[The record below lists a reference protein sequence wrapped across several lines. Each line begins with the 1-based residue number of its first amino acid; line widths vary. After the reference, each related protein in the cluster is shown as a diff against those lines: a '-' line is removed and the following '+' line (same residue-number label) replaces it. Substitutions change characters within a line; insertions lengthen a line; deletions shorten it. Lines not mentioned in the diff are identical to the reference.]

1 MLTVI
6 IFISFIR
13 GYAKATKKKY
23 DYLMTNVPPKPRIL
37 AVDDSRVMRVA
48 IKKILG
54 KDYDVIQAEHG
65 EDAWTLLINDDTIQ
79 VVFTDLSMPY
89 LDGYGLLDR
98 MRTSEDAR
106 LQDMPVIIITG
117 KEDDDQ
123 AKQQALD
130 RGASDFISKPFES
143 IQLQARAKAHVNFK
157 QTSNKLNNVEAK
169 LERQA
174 AVDEITGLGGQRYFC
189 KAADDSISYIKRH
202 GGQYILVRM
211 DLDNFNQIFI
221 KNGKQVADSLL
232 KTIGQH
238 LAKQVRQDDMLAR
251 VGLAKFA
258 MFLRDTPMNTA
269 EQCAERLRKTIS
281 GMKFKLSNKEVLQIT
296 VSLGLY
302 EPDLDAKTDIKTQI
316 ETTEHYLSQAIDQG
330 GNCWVSHSD
339 TQVITAE
346 HVNLETA
353 LAHIKQGQ
361 PETLSKQG
369 NALLTRLLPV
379 LDLIGDQLGGEI
391 KSLVD
396 KIKQHTSN

>member
-1 MLTVI
+1 MT
-6 IFISFIR
+6 
-13 GYAKATKKKY
+13 ATS
-23 DYLMTNVPPKPRIL
+23 DKPRIL

-89 LDGYGLLDR
+89 LDGYGLLAR

-106 LQDMPVIIITG
+106 LQEMPVIIITG
-117 KEDDDQ
+117 KEDDDE

-143 IQLQARAKAHVNFK
+143 VQLQARAKAHVNFK
-157 QTSNKLNNVEAK
+157 QTSNKLSNTEAK

-174 AVDEITGLGGQRYFC
+174 AVDEVTGLGGQRYFC
-189 KAADDSISYIKRH
+189 KAADDCIAYIQRH
-202 GGQYILVRM
+202 GGQYVLVRM

-238 LAKQVRQDDMLAR
+238 LRQQVRQDDMLAR
-251 VGLAKFA
+251 VGLSKFA
-258 MFLRDTPMNTA
+258 MFLRDTPIGTA
-269 EQCAERLRKTIS
+269 EQCAERLRKTIA

-296 VSLGLY
+296 VSMGLY
-302 EPDLDAKTDIKTQI
+302 EPDLDTKQDIKTQI
-316 ETTEHYLSQAIDQG
+316 EITESYLTQAINQG
-330 GNCWVSHSD
+330 GNRWVSHTDSP
-339 TQVITAE
+339 VITAE

-353 LAHIKQGQ
+353 LAHLTHGESDKLAKQAG
-361 PETLSKQG
+361 
-369 NALLTRLLPV
+369 ALLVRLLPV
-379 LDLIGDQLGGEI
+379 LDFIGNQAGGEI
-391 KSLVD
+391 KNLID
-396 KIKQHTSN
+396 KLKQEISD

>member
-1 MLTVI
+1 
-6 IFISFIR
+6 
-13 GYAKATKKKY
+13 
-23 DYLMTNVPPKPRIL
+23 MTTASDKPRIL

-54 KDYDVIQAEHG
+54 KDYDVIEAEHG

-89 LDGYGLLDR
+89 LDGYGLLNR
-98 MRTSEDAR
+98 MRTSDDTR

-143 IQLQARAKAHVNFK
+143 IQLQARAKAHVNFNL
-157 QTSNKLNNVEAK
+157 TSNKLTNVEAK

-174 AVDEITGLGGQRYFC
+174 TVDEVTGLGGQRYFC

-211 DLDNFNQIFI
+211 DLDNFNQVFI

-238 LAKQVRQDDMLAR
+238 LSQQVRQDDMLAR

-258 MFLRDTPMNTA
+258 MFLRDTPMSIA
-269 EQCAERLRKTIS
+269 EQCVERLRKTIA
-281 GMKFKLSNKEVLQIT
+281 GMKFKLSNQEVLQIT
-296 VSLGLY
+296 VSIGLY
-302 EPDLDAKTDIKTQI
+302 EPDLDGGTDIKTQI
-316 ETTEHYLSQAIDQG
+316 ETTEQYLSQAINQG

-339 TQVITAE
+339 APVITAE

-353 LAHIKQGQ
+353 LAHIRQGK
-361 PETLSKQG
+361 PETLAKQG
-369 NALLTRLLPV
+369 SALLTRMLPV
-379 LDLIGDQLGGEI
+379 LDLIGSQVGGEI
-391 KSLVD
+391 KSLID

>member
-1 MLTVI
+1 MLKQTKNKD
-6 IFISFIR
+6 SD
-13 GYAKATKKKY
+13 AMTATP
-23 DYLMTNVPPKPRIL
+23 DKPRIL

-65 EDAWTLLINDDTIQ
+65 EDAWTFLINDDSIQ

-98 MRTSEDAR
+98 MRKSDDPR
-106 LQDMPVIIITG
+106 LQEMPVIIITG
-117 KEDDDQ
+117 KEDDDK

-130 RGASDFISKPFES
+130 HGASDFISKPFES

-174 AVDEITGLGGQRYFC
+174 TVDEVTGLGGQRYFC
-189 KAADDSISYIKRH
+189 KAADDSIAYIQRH
-202 GGQYILVRM
+202 GGQYVLVRM

-238 LAKQVRQDDMLAR
+238 LRQQVRQDDMLAR
-251 VGLAKFA
+251 VGLSKFA
-258 MFLRDTPMNTA
+258 MFLRDTPIGTA
-269 EQCAERLRKTIS
+269 EQCVERLCKTIA

-296 VSLGLY
+296 VSMGLY
-302 EPDLDAKTDIKTQI
+302 EPDLDAKQDIKTQI
-316 ETTEHYLSQAIDQG
+316 EITENYLAQAINQG

-339 TQVITAE
+339 VPAITAE

-353 LAHIKQGQ
+353 LVHIKHG
-361 PETLSKQG
+361 ESDKLSKQAG
-369 NALLTRLLPV
+369 ALFVRLLPI
-379 LDLIGDQLGGEI
+379 LDFIGNQAGGEI
-391 KSLVD
+391 KNLID
-396 KIKQHTSN
+396 KLKQQISG

>member
-1 MLTVI
+1 
-6 IFISFIR
+6 
-13 GYAKATKKKY
+13 
-23 DYLMTNVPPKPRIL
+23 
-37 AVDDSRVMRVA
+37 MRVA

-54 KDYDVIQAEHG
+54 KEYDVVEAEHG

-98 MRTSEDAR
+98 MRNSEDAR

-117 KEDDDQ
+117 KEDADK

-143 IQLQARAKAHVNFK
+143 IQLQARAKAHVTFK

-174 AVDEITGLGGQRYFC
+174 AVDEVTGLGGQRYFC
-189 KAADDSISYIKRH
+189 KAADDSIAYIKRH
-202 GGQYILVRM
+202 GGQYVLVRM

-251 VGLAKFA
+251 VGLAKFG
-258 MFLRDTPMNTA
+258 MFLRDTPLSTA
-269 EQCAERLRKTIS
+269 EQCAERLRKTIA
-281 GMKFKLSNKEVLQIT
+281 GMKFKLSNQEVLNIT
-296 VSLGLY
+296 VSMGLY
-302 EPDLDAKTDIKTQI
+302 EPDLDATTDIKSQI
-316 ETTEHYLSQAIDQG
+316 ETTEQYLAQAIKQG

-339 TQVITAE
+339 APVITAE

-353 LAHIKQGQ
+353 LAHIRLGNTDSLAKQG
-361 PETLSKQG
+361 S
-369 NALLTRLLPV
+369 ALLTRLLPV
-379 LDLIGDQLGGEI
+379 LDLIGGQLGGEI
-391 KSLVD
+391 KNIID
-396 KIKQHTSN
+396 KLKQHSSN

>member
-1 MLTVI
+1 MLNNI
-6 IFISFIR
+6 I
-13 GYAKATKKKY
+13 KKY
-23 DYLMTNVPPKPRIL
+23 DYLMTTAPDKPRIL
-37 AVDDSRVMRVA
+37 AVDDSRVMRIA

-65 EDAWTLLINDDTIQ
+65 EDAWTLLINDDSIQ

-98 MRTSEDAR
+98 MRNSDDAR

-117 KEDDDQ
+117 KEDDDE

-143 IQLQARAKAHVNFK
+143 VQLQARAKAHVNFK

-174 AVDEITGLGGQRYFC
+174 AVDEVTGLGGQRYFC
-189 KAADDSISYIKRH
+189 KAADDSIAYIKRH
-202 GGQYILVRM
+202 GGQYVLVRM
-211 DLDNFNQIFI
+211 DLDNFNQVFI

-238 LAKQVRQDDMLAR
+238 LAQQVRQDDMLAR

-258 MFLRDTPMNTA
+258 MFLRDTPIGTA
-269 EQCAERLRKTIS
+269 EQCAERLRNTIA
-281 GMKFKLSNKEVLQIT
+281 GMKFKLSNKEILQIT

-302 EPDLDAKTDIKTQI
+302 EPDLDAGTDIKTQI
-316 ETTEHYLSQAIDQG
+316 ETTEQYLAQAISQG

-339 TQVITAE
+339 NPVITAD

-353 LAHIKQGQ
+353 LAHLRHGK
-361 PETLSKQG
+361 PENLAKQG
-369 NALLTRLLPV
+369 NALFTRLLPV
-379 LDLIGDQLGGEI
+379 LDLIGMQLGGEI
-391 KSLVD
+391 RDLIEKL
-396 KIKQHTSN
+396 KQHARN